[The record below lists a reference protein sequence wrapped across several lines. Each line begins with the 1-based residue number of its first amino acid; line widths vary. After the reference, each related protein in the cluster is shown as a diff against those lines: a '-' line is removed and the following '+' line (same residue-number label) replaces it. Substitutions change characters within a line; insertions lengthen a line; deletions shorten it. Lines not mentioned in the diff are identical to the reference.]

1 MNQFLSAQDAGNI
14 NALIDRAAALKAA
27 PFSSRSG
34 HQKMV
39 INLFFNS
46 SLRTR
51 MSTEKAARQLGA
63 DVITY
68 DASGGWNIEFEDGK
82 VMNVDTAE
90 HVREAAGVLSQY
102 CDVLCVRSFP
112 SLTDREAD
120 YQDRII
126 KAFVKH
132 ASVPVVSLESATRH
146 PLQSLADCLTIR
158 EHRKT
163 ERPKVVLT
171 WAPHPRRLPQ
181 CVANSF
187 AEWMQAWGEVDL
199 IIANPPHFNLAPA
212 FSPKHLVMHDQRA
225 AFAGAD
231 FIYAKNWSAY
241 EDYGATTDQHD
252 DWIVDAEK
260 MALTNNAYF
269 MHCLPVRRNV
279 VVSDA
284 VLDSDRSLVLQQ
296 ANNRTWA
303 AQAVLDGLLWLDISP
318 QRCHKPPND

>member
-1 MNQFLSAQDAGNI
+1 MNHFLSAADAPDI
-14 NALIDRAAALKAA
+14 PALIDRAAAHKAD
-27 PFSSRSG
+27 PFANQVG
-34 HQKMV
+34 KHKMV

-68 DASGGWNIEFEDGK
+68 DATGGWGIEFEDGV
-82 VMNVDTAE
+82 VMNGNTAE

-112 SLTDREAD
+112 SLEDRDAD
-120 YQDRII
+120 YEDRIMH
-126 KAFVKH
+126 AFVKY
-132 ASVPVVSLESATRH
+132 ATVPVVSLESATRH
-146 PLQSLADCLTIR
+146 PLQSLTDCLTIR
-158 EHRKT
+158 EHRRT
-163 ERPKVVLT
+163 SRPKVVLT

-187 AEWMQAWGEVDL
+187 AEWMLAWGEVDL
-199 IIANPPHFNLAPA
+199 TIAHPPGFSLAPA
-212 FSPKHLVMHDQRA
+212 FAPKELVTHDRDA

-241 EDYGATTDQHD
+241 EDYGATTTEHD
-252 DWIVDAEK
+252 DWLVDERA
-260 MALTNNAYF
+260 MGLTNDAFF
-269 MHCLPVRRNV
+269 MHCLPVRRGV
-279 VVSDA
+279 VVSDG
-284 VLDSDRSLVLQQ
+284 VIESKNSLVLQQ

-303 AQAVLDGLLWLDISP
+303 AQAVLAELLGS
-318 QRCHKPPND
+318 

>member
-1 MNQFLSAQDAGNI
+1 MQQFLSVADVPDI
-14 NALIDRAAALKAA
+14 NSLIDRAAAHKAD
-27 PFSSRSG
+27 PFGAVELGR
-34 HQKMV
+34 QKMV

-68 DASGGWNIEFEDGK
+68 DAAGGWGIEFADGT
-82 VMNVDTAE
+82 VMDGNTAE

-112 SLTDREAD
+112 SLEDRDAD
-120 YQDRII
+120 YEDRVI
-126 KAFVKH
+126 KAFVQY
-132 ASVPVVSLESATRH
+132 ATVPVVSLESATRH
-146 PLQSLADCLTIR
+146 PLQSLTDCLTIR
-158 EHRKT
+158 EHRT
-163 ERPKVVLT
+163 TARPKVVLT

-199 IIANPPHFNLAPA
+199 TIACPQELSLAPA
-212 FSPKHLVMHDQRA
+212 FAPEHLVTHDQEA

-241 EDYGATTDQHD
+241 HDYGATANRP
-252 DWIVDAEK
+252 DWIVDEAK

-269 MHCLPVRRNV
+269 MHCLPVRRGV
-279 VVSDA
+279 VVADG
-284 VLDSDRSLVLQQ
+284 VLNGNRSLVFQQ

-303 AQAVLDGLLWLDISP
+303 AQAVLARML
-318 QRCHKPPND
+318 K

>member
-1 MNQFLSAQDAGNI
+1 MNQFLSAKDAGNI
-14 NALIDRAAALKAA
+14 NTLINRAAALKTA
-27 PFSSRSG
+27 PFSSNSG
-34 HQKMV
+34 DQKMV

-120 YQDRII
+120 YQDRIM
-126 KAFVKH
+126 KAFVEY

-158 EHRKT
+158 EHRKS

-199 IIANPPHFNLAPA
+199 VIANPPHFNLAPA
-212 FSPKHLVMHDQRA
+212 FSPKHLVTHDQRE
-225 AFAGAD
+225 AFSGAD
-231 FIYAKNWSAY
+231 FVYAKNWSAY

-284 VLDSDRSLVLQQ
+284 VIDSDRSLVLQQ

-303 AQAVLDGLLWLDISP
+303 AQAVLDSLL
-318 QRCHKPPND
+318 

>member
-1 MNQFLSAQDAGNI
+1 MNNFLSANDTPNI
-14 NALIDRAAALKAA
+14 NALIDRAKALKQQ
-27 PFSSRSG
+27 PFSSKCG

-68 DASGGWNIEFEDGK
+68 DASGGWGIEFEDG
-82 VMNVDTAE
+82 VIMNGNTAE
-90 HVREAAGVLSQY
+90 HVREAAGVLGQY

-112 SLTDREAD
+112 SLEDRRAD
-120 YQDRII
+120 YEDRIMH
-126 KAFVKH
+126 AFVKY
-132 ASVPVVSLESATRH
+132 ATVPVVSLESATRH
-146 PLQSLADCLTIR
+146 PLQSLTDCLTIA
-158 EHRKT
+158 EHRTAK
-163 ERPKVVLT
+163 RPKVVLT

-181 CVANSF
+181 CVSNSF

-199 IIANPPHFNLAPA
+199 VIANPKGFDLAPA
-212 FSPKHLVMHDQRA
+212 FAPKNLVTHDQRE

-231 FIYAKNWSAY
+231 FVYAKNWSAY
-241 EDYGATTDQHD
+241 DDYGVTTDAHD
-252 DWIVDAEK
+252 DWIIDDEK

-269 MHCLPVRRNV
+269 MHCLPVRRGV
-279 VVSDA
+279 VVSDG
-284 VLDSDRSLVLQQ
+284 VIDSDRSLVLQQ

-303 AQAVLDGLLWLDISP
+303 AQAVLDTLLS
-318 QRCHKPPND
+318 KNG

>member
-1 MNQFLSAQDAGNI
+1 MNQYLSVSDVPDI
-14 NALIDRAAALKAA
+14 NALIAKAAAHKAN
-27 PFSSRSG
+27 PFGSQHLGR
-34 HQKMV
+34 QKMV

-68 DASGGWNIEFEDGK
+68 DAAGGWGIEFEDGS
-82 VMNVDTAE
+82 VMNGNTAE

-112 SLTDREAD
+112 TLTDKEAD
-120 YQDRII
+120 YADRIM
-126 KAFVKH
+126 KAFVAY
-132 ASVPVVSLESATRH
+132 ASVPVISMESATRH
-146 PLQSLADCLTIR
+146 PLQSLADCLTIA
-158 EHRKT
+158 EHRKQA
-163 ERPKVVLT
+163 RPKVVLT

-187 AEWMQAWGEVDL
+187 AEWMLAWGEVDL
-199 IIANPPHFNLAPA
+199 TIANPEGFDLAPA
-212 FSPKHLVMHDQRA
+212 FAPKSLITHDQRE

-241 EDYGATTDQHD
+241 DDYGATANLP
-252 DWIVDAEK
+252 DWIVDKEK
-260 MALTNNAYF
+260 MALSNNAYF

-279 VVSDA
+279 VVSDG
-284 VLDSDRSLVLQQ
+284 VLNSDRSLVLQQ

-303 AQAVLDGLLWLDISP
+303 AQAVLGTMLA
-318 QRCHKPPND
+318 

>member
-1 MNQFLSAQDAGNI
+1 MKKFLSASDAPSI
-14 NALIDRAAALKAA
+14 KDLIDRAAAHNAS
-27 PFSSRSG
+27 PFGSRVG
-34 HQKMV
+34 EQKMV

-51 MSTEKAARQLGA
+51 LSTEKAARQLGA

-68 DASGGWNIEFEDGK
+68 DASGGWGIEFEDGT
-82 VMNVDTAE
+82 VMNGNTAE

-112 SLTDREAD
+112 SLEDRAAD
-120 YQDRII
+120 YEDRIMN
-126 KAFVKH
+126 AFVRY
-132 ASVPVVSLESATRH
+132 ATVPVVSLESATLH

-158 EHRKT
+158 EHRRNP
-163 ERPKVVLT
+163 RPKVVLT

-187 AEWMQAWGEVDL
+187 AQWMQAWGEVDFT
-199 IIANPPHFNLAPA
+199 IANPEGLNLAPA
-212 FSPKHLVMHDQRA
+212 FAPPELVTHDQA
-225 AFAGAD
+225 TAFAEAD

-241 EDYGATTDQHD
+241 NDYGATAHHP
-252 DWIVDAEK
+252 DWIVDEQK
-260 MALTNNAYF
+260 MALTNDAFF

-279 VVSDA
+279 VVSDG
-284 VLDSDRSLVLQQ
+284 VLNSNRSLVLEQ

-303 AQAVLDGLLWLDISP
+303 AQAVLSELL
-318 QRCHKPPND
+318 KG

>member
-1 MNQFLSAQDAGNI
+1 MTQFLSANDAPDI
-14 NALIDRAAALKAA
+14 NALINSAKAFKA
-27 PFSSRSG
+27 DPFGQQPGR
-34 HQKMV
+34 QKMV

-68 DASGGWNIEFEDGK
+68 DASGGWGIEFADGS
-82 VMNVDTAE
+82 VMNGNTAE

-112 SLTDREAD
+112 SLEDRAAD
-120 YQDRII
+120 YEDRVM
-126 KAFVKH
+126 KSFVKY
-132 ASVPVVSLESATRH
+132 ATVPVVSLESATRH
-146 PLQSLADCLTIR
+146 PLQSLTDCLTIA
-158 EHRKT
+158 EHRT
-163 ERPKVVLT
+163 VARPKVVLT

-181 CVANSF
+181 CVSNSF
-187 AEWMQAWGEVDL
+187 AEWMRAWGEVDL
-199 IIANPPHFNLAPA
+199 IVANPPGFNLAPA
-212 FSPKHLVMHDQRA
+212 FAPKNIVTHDQRA

-241 EDYGATTDQHD
+241 DEYGATTTNFG
-252 DWIVDAEK
+252 DWMIDEEK
-260 MALTNNAYF
+260 MTLTNNAYF

-279 VVSDA
+279 VVSDG
-284 VLDSDRSLVLQQ
+284 VLDGDRSLVLQQ

-303 AQAVLDGLLWLDISP
+303 AQAVLASLL
-318 QRCHKPPND
+318 

>member
-1 MNQFLSAQDAGNI
+1 MQFLSVSDAPSI
-14 NALIDRAAALKAA
+14 NHLIERARAHKAN
-27 PFSSRSG
+27 PFGERELG

-51 MSTEKAARQLGA
+51 MSTEKAARQLGC

-68 DASGGWNIEFEDGK
+68 DASGGWGIEFEDGA
-82 VMNVDTAE
+82 VMNLNTAE

-112 SLTDREAD
+112 SLTDKEAD
-120 YQDRII
+120 ANDHII
-126 KAFVKH
+126 KAFVRH
-132 ASVPVVSLESATRH
+132 ATVPVVSLESATRH
-146 PLQSLADCLTIR
+146 PLQSLADCVTIA
-158 EHRKT
+158 EQRKVP
-163 ERPKVVLT
+163 RPKVVLT
-171 WAPHPRRLPQ
+171 WAPHPRKLPQ

-187 AEWMQAWGEVDL
+187 AEWMLAWGEVDL
-199 IIANPPHFNLAPA
+199 TIANPEGFDLAPA
-212 FSPKHLVMHDQRA
+212 YAPKNLISHDQRE

-241 EDYGATTDQHD
+241 EDYGATADLP
-252 DWIVDAEK
+252 DWIIDEEK
-260 MALTNNAYF
+260 MALTNNARF

-279 VVSDA
+279 VVSDG
-284 VLDSDRSLVLQQ
+284 VLDSDRSLVLEQ

-303 AQAVLDGLLWLDISP
+303 AQAVLEMMLKG
-318 QRCHKPPND
+318 

>member
-1 MNQFLSAQDAGNI
+1 MRQFLSAADVPDLP
-14 NALIDRAAALKAA
+14 ALIESAAAHKAD
-27 PFSSRSG
+27 PFG
-34 HQKMV
+34 HRHLGDGRMV

-68 DASGGWNIEFEDGK
+68 DASGGWGIEFADGT
-82 VMNVDTAE
+82 VMNGDTAE

-112 SLTDREAD
+112 SLTDRAAD
-120 YQDRII
+120 YEDRIM
-126 KAFVKH
+126 KAFVRY
-132 ASVPVVSLESATRH
+132 ATVPVVSMESATRH
-146 PLQSLADCLTIR
+146 PLQSLTDCLTIR
-158 EHRKT
+158 EHRRAA
-163 ERPKVVLT
+163 RPKVVLT

-187 AEWMQAWGEVDL
+187 AEWMLAWGEVDL
-199 IIANPPHFNLAPA
+199 TIANPEGFDLAPA
-212 FSPKHLVMHDQRA
+212 FAPTKLVTHDQEA
-225 AFAGAD
+225 AFRDAD

-241 EDYGATTDQHD
+241 EDYGATADHPE
-252 DWIVDAEK
+252 WIVDEAK

-279 VVSDA
+279 VVTDG
-284 VLDSDRSLVLQQ
+284 VIDSDRSLVLQQ

-303 AQAVLDGLLWLDISP
+303 AQAVLAEMLAA
-318 QRCHKPPND
+318 H

>member
-1 MNQFLSAQDAGNI
+1 MTQFLSAQDAPSI
-14 NALIDRAAALKAA
+14 NELIDSAAAHKAD
-27 PFSSRSG
+27 PFGSQVG

-68 DASGGWNIEFEDGK
+68 DASGGWGIEFEDGA
-82 VMNVDTAE
+82 VMNLNTAE
-90 HVREAAGVLSQY
+90 HVKEAAGVLSQY

-112 SLTDREAD
+112 SLTDRDAD

-126 KAFVKH
+126 KAFVKY

-146 PLQSLADCLTIR
+146 PLQSLTDCLTIR

-163 ERPKVVLT
+163 KRPKVVLT
-171 WAPHPRRLPQ
+171 WAPHPRKLPQ
-181 CVANSF
+181 CVSNSF

-199 IIANPPHFNLAPA
+199 TIANPPGLDLAPA
-212 FSPKHLVMHDQRA
+212 FAPKNTICHDQRE

-241 EDYGATTDQHD
+241 DDYGATPAGHD
-252 DWIVDAEK
+252 DWMIDEEK
-260 MALTNNAYF
+260 MGLTNDAHF

-279 VVSDA
+279 VVSDG
-284 VLDSDRSLVLQQ
+284 VIDSPNSLVLQQ

-303 AQAVLDGLLWLDISP
+303 AQAVLARLLEYEM
-318 QRCHKPPND
+318 

>member
-1 MNQFLSAQDAGNI
+1 MTQFLSVADVPDI
-14 NALIDRAAALKAA
+14 NALIDRAAAHKAD
-27 PFSSRSG
+27 PFGSTVGR
-34 HQKMV
+34 QKMV

-51 MSTEKAARQLGA
+51 MSTEKAARQLGC

-68 DASGGWNIEFEDGK
+68 DASGGWGIEFEDGS
-82 VMNVDTAE
+82 VMDGNTAE

-112 SLTDREAD
+112 SLEDRDAD
-120 YQDRII
+120 YEDRII
-126 KAFVKH
+126 KAFVKY

-146 PLQSLADCLTIR
+146 PLQSLTDCLTIR
-158 EHRKT
+158 EHRT
-163 ERPKVVLT
+163 TARPKVVLT

-181 CVANSF
+181 CVSNSF

-199 IIANPPHFNLAPA
+199 VIANPKGLNLAPA
-212 FSPKHLVMHDQRA
+212 FAPQSIVTHDQQE

-241 EDYGATTDQHD
+241 DDYGATGHHP
-252 DWIVDAEK
+252 DWIVDEAK

-279 VVSDA
+279 VVSDG
-284 VLDSDRSLVLQQ
+284 VLNSDRSLVLQQ

-303 AQAVLDGLLWLDISP
+303 AQAVLGRMLSS
-318 QRCHKPPND
+318 

>member
-1 MNQFLSAQDAGNI
+1 MTQFLSAADAPDI
-14 NALIDRAAALKAA
+14 NALIDRAAAHKAD
-27 PFSSRSG
+27 PFGSTVGR
-34 HQKMV
+34 QKMV

-68 DASGGWNIEFEDGK
+68 DASGGWGIEFEDGT
-82 VMNVDTAE
+82 VMDGNTAE

-112 SLTDREAD
+112 SLTDRDAD
-120 YQDRII
+120 YEDRII
-126 KAFVKH
+126 KSFVRY
-132 ASVPVVSLESATRH
+132 ATVPVVSLESATRH
-146 PLQSLADCLTIR
+146 PLQSLTDCLTIR

-163 ERPKVVLT
+163 ARPKVVLT

-187 AEWMQAWGEVDL
+187 AEWMLAWGEVDL
-199 IIANPPHFNLAPA
+199 TIACPEGLSLAPA
-212 FSPKHLVMHDQRA
+212 FAPEHLVTHDQEA
-225 AFAGAD
+225 AFKDAD

-241 EDYGATTDQHD
+241 DDYGATANLP
-252 DWIVDAEK
+252 DWIVDERK
-260 MALTNNAYF
+260 MALTNDAFF
-269 MHCLPVRRNV
+269 MHCLPVRRGV
-279 VVSDA
+279 VVSDG
-284 VLDSDRSLVLQQ
+284 VIDSPNSLVLQQ

-303 AQAVLDGLLWLDISP
+303 AQSVLSKLLS
-318 QRCHKPPND
+318 

>member
-1 MNQFLSAQDAGNI
+1 MLSFLSVSDVPDINDLIARAQAH
-14 NALIDRAAALKAA
+14 KTA
-27 PFSSRSG
+27 PFGSEHLGRR
-34 HQKMV
+34 KMV

-68 DASGGWNIEFEDGK
+68 DASGGWGIEFEDGS
-82 VMNVDTAE
+82 VMNGNTAE

-112 SLTDREAD
+112 TLTDKEAD
-120 YQDRII
+120 YADKVM
-126 KAFVKH
+126 KAFVAY
-132 ASVPVVSLESATRH
+132 ASVPVVSMESATRH
-146 PLQSLADCLTIR
+146 PLQSLTDCLTIA
-158 EHRKT
+158 EHRT
-163 ERPKVVLT
+163 TARPKVVLT
-171 WAPHPRRLPQ
+171 WAPHPRKLPQ

-187 AEWMQAWGEVDL
+187 AEWMLAWGEVDL
-199 IIANPPHFNLAPA
+199 TIANPEGFDLAPA
-212 FSPKHLVMHDQRA
+212 FAPPHLVTHNQRE

-241 EDYGATTDQHD
+241 ADYGATADLP
-252 DWIVDAEK
+252 DWIIDEEK

-279 VVSDA
+279 VVSDG
-284 VLDSDRSLVLQQ
+284 VLDSDRSLVLEQ

-303 AQAVLDGLLWLDISP
+303 AQAVLGMMLE
-318 QRCHKPPND
+318 

>member
-1 MNQFLSAQDAGNI
+1 MQNFLSATDATDI
-14 NALIDRAAALKAA
+14 NALIEKAKSFKKE
-27 PFSSRSG
+27 PFSSTRG
-34 HQKMV
+34 RQKMV

-68 DASGGWNIEFEDGK
+68 DASGGWGIEFEDGT
-82 VMNVDTAE
+82 VMNGQTAE

-120 YQDRII
+120 YEDRIMNS
-126 KAFVKH
+126 FVRY
-132 ASVPVVSLESATRH
+132 ATVPVVSLESATRH
-146 PLQSLADCLTIR
+146 PLQSLTDCLTIS
-158 EHRKT
+158 EHRRST
-163 ERPKVVLT
+163 ARPKVVLT

-181 CVANSF
+181 CVSNSF
-187 AEWMQAWGEVDL
+187 AEWMTAWGEVDL
-199 IIANPPHFNLAPA
+199 TITCPPGFDL
-212 FSPKHLVMHDQRA
+212 SPEFTGGARTTYDQAA
-225 AFAGAD
+225 AFEGAD

-241 EDYGATTDQHD
+241 QDYGATTDWHD
-252 DWIVDAEK
+252 DWIVNEQK
-260 MALTNNAYF
+260 MAGTNDAYF

-279 VVSDA
+279 VVTDG
-284 VLDSDRSLVLQQ
+284 VIDGPTSLVLQQ

-303 AQAVLDGLLWLDISP
+303 AQAVLDALL
-318 QRCHKPPND
+318 

>member
-1 MNQFLSAQDAGNI
+1 MTQFLSAQDAPSI
-14 NALIDRAAALKAA
+14 NKLIDSAAAHKAD
-27 PFSSRSG
+27 PFGSQVG

-68 DASGGWNIEFEDGK
+68 DASGGWGIEFEDGA
-82 VMNVDTAE
+82 VMNLNTAE
-90 HVREAAGVLSQY
+90 HVKEAAGVLSQY

-112 SLTDREAD
+112 SLTDRDAD

-126 KAFVKH
+126 KAFVTY

-146 PLQSLADCLTIR
+146 PLQSLTDCLTIR

-171 WAPHPRRLPQ
+171 WAPHPRKLPQ
-181 CVANSF
+181 CVSNSF

-199 IIANPPHFNLAPA
+199 TIANPPGLDLAPA
-212 FSPKHLVMHDQRA
+212 FAPKNIICHDQRK

-241 EDYGATTDQHD
+241 DDYGATPAGHD
-252 DWIVDAEK
+252 DWMIDEEK
-260 MALTNNAYF
+260 MGLTNDAHF

-279 VVSDA
+279 VVSDG
-284 VLDSDRSLVLQQ
+284 VIDSPNSLVLQQ

-303 AQAVLDGLLWLDISP
+303 AQAVLARLLEYEM
-318 QRCHKPPND
+318 

>member
-1 MNQFLSAQDAGNI
+1 MTQFLSAQDAPSI
-14 NALIDRAAALKAA
+14 NELIDSAAAHKAD
-27 PFSSRSG
+27 PFGSQVG

-68 DASGGWNIEFEDGK
+68 DASGGWGIEFEDGA
-82 VMNVDTAE
+82 VMNLNTAE
-90 HVREAAGVLSQY
+90 HVKEAAGVLSQY

-112 SLTDREAD
+112 SLTDRDAD

-126 KAFVKH
+126 KAFVTY

-146 PLQSLADCLTIR
+146 PLQSLTDCLTIR

-171 WAPHPRRLPQ
+171 WAPHPRKLPQ
-181 CVANSF
+181 CVSNSF

-199 IIANPPHFNLAPA
+199 TIANPPGLDLAPA
-212 FSPKHLVMHDQRA
+212 FAPKNIISHDQRE

-241 EDYGATTDQHD
+241 DDYGATPAGHD
-252 DWIVDAEK
+252 DWMIDEEK
-260 MALTNNAYF
+260 MGLTNDAHF

-279 VVSDA
+279 VVSDG
-284 VLDSDRSLVLQQ
+284 VIDSPNSLVLQQ

-303 AQAVLDGLLWLDISP
+303 AQAVLARLLTFAG
-318 QRCHKPPND
+318 